1 MLSRYLKFALNFVGL
16 KYTMDPRPTPGDK
29 GPSISGPSR
38 NIRRTPHGSRMMSL
52 STATREYARRLTAGT
67 FDGARDEDIAELTA
81 AMGHEVW
88 AWQYARRLTDMP
100 PWRARPDA
108 DEDIERA
115 VVRREMMQDLDTWEA
130 AVRRLDVR
138 IAQARLLGQ
147 PIPDPLNV
155 PDEVQDALARR
166 REAKLERAARRR
178 RRDGGDGS
186 GPAPAPED
194 AAPPTPK
201 SP

>member
-1 MLSRYLKFALNFVGL
+1 
-16 KYTMDPRPTPGDK
+16 
-29 GPSISGPSR
+29 
-38 NIRRTPHGSRMMSL
+38 MSL
-52 STATREYARRLTAGT
+52 STATREYARRLAAGT
-67 FDGARDEDIAELTA
+67 FDSARDGDIAELVA